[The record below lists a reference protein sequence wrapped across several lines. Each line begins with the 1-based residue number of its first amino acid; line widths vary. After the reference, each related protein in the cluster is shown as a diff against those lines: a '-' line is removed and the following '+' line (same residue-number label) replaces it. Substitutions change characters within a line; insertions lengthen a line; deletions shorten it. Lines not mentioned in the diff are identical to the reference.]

1 MKLNTDIQVLLA
13 VLVGFVCFLLLD
25 YTIILGLIGFPFLI
39 YFLMKIKS
47 ESMIRLWITALIL
60 IVIASV
66 FFSVFSFMLLMVA
79 FFVSLFL
86 DRTIRG
92 GYTEENAI
100 VYVGFMIGLMTLS
113 FIIMLQAVE
122 IVPSFDT
129 IASKVI
135 DWYGSQLNEVK
146 KILGEQVVDM
156 KVISASITQFF
167 VTLPAQILI
176 LGFFMSLYTVLM
188 VRVLNPTGKVWQNRP
203 FMYWVV
209 PRFVAHL
216 YFIGLLVSLFITPE
230 GSVYNVISNVML
242 ILEWALFVH
251 GLAFTYYFVK
261 KKKMHTAVVVLFV
274 ILAILLRPITIFVGF
289 MELIL
294 RLRLRMELTNGRK

>member
-92 GYTEENAI
+92 GYTQENAI

-122 IVPSFDT
+122 IVPSFDA
-129 IASKVI
+129 IAGKVI

-176 LGFFMSLYTVLM
+176 FGFFMSLYTVLM
-188 VRVLNPTGKVWQNRP
+188 VRVLNPTGKVWQKRP
-203 FMYWVV
+203 FMYWIV

>member
-60 IVIASV
+60 IVIASM
-66 FFSVFSFMLLMVA
+66 FSVFSFMLLMVA

-122 IVPSFDT
+122 IIPSFDA
-129 IASKVI
+129 IASTVI

-156 KVISASITQFF
+156 KVISASINQFF

-176 LGFFMSLYTVLM
+176 FGFFMSLYTVLM
-188 VRVLNPTGKVWQNRP
+188 VRVLNPTGKVWQKRP
-203 FMYWVV
+203 FMYWIV

-216 YFIGLLVSLFITPE
+216 YFIGLLVSLFMTPE

-251 GLAFTYYFVK
+251 GVAFTYYFVK
-261 KKKMHTAVVVLFV
+261 KKNMHKAVVVLFV
-274 ILAILLRPITIFVGF
+274 TLAILLRPITIFVGF

-294 RLRLRMELTNGRK
+294 RIRLRMELTNGRK